1 MRVPPLETER
11 LMIREFVLDDLPVVR
26 RLVDSDA
33 ERWLQWTVLSYAEL
47 AHLHQPPY
55 IDRAIELKATHE
67 VIGTC
72 GYAPLLAPFGQI
84 AGINGA
90 ARNTAEVGL
99 FWSVLPAHRR
109 HGYATEAGRALIEY
123 AFKTLELQRI
133 LATTTYDNA
142 ASIGVM
148 RKLGMRVEH
157 NPLPDPPW
165 LQVVGIL
172 G

>member
-11 LMIREFVLDDLPVVR
+11 LLIREFVLDDLSVAR
-26 RLVDSDA
+26 RLVESDA
-33 ERWLQWTVLSYAEL
+33 ERWLQWTVLSYEEL
-47 AHLHQPPY
+47 AKLHQPPY
-55 IDRAIELKATHE
+55 TDRAIELKATRE
-67 VIGTC
+67 VIGAC

-84 AGINGA
+84 ASLAGSV
-90 ARNTAEVGL
+90 RNTAELGL
-99 FWSVLPAHRR
+99 YWNVLPSHRR
-109 HGYATEAGRALIEY
+109 NGYASEAGRALIQY
-123 AFKTLELQRI
+123 AFSTLELQRI

-172 G
+172 A